1 MNRKILFD
9 AAKQLGAKF
18 DNKADVALFD
28 HAIDE
33 ALREATVSIPAPRP
47 STTATGR
54 RMSPA
59 ARNRLKRREKLELE
73 AYPDPGSRDGSP
85 WTIGYGHTGSEVH
98 KGLVWTEAQ
107 CDAAF
112 DRDLAKFEDG
122 VNLLLG
128 ATPTTQNQFD
138 ALVSLA
144 FNIGLD
150 IDADTIAEGLG
161 DSSLLK
167 AHKAGDFAKAQ
178 SKFIA
183 WRFNDG
189 REMKGLVSRRKE
201 EARVYGGGNWDG

>member
-1 MNRKILFD
+1 MNDKFIFD

-18 DNKADVALFD
+18 KTADDVAVMK
-28 HAIDE
+28 HAIEE

-59 ARNRLKRREKLELE
+59 GRTRLRSREKLELK
-73 AYPDPGSRDGSP
+73 AYPDPGSATGDP

-122 VNLLLG
+122 VNMLLG
-128 ATPTTQNQFD
+128 GTPTTQNQFD

-167 AHKAGDFAKAQ
+167 AHKAGNYDLAA
-178 SKFIA
+178 SKFIT

-189 REMKGLVSRRKE
+189 REMKGLADRRKE
-201 EARVYGGGNWDG
+201 EERVYRGGSWA

>member
-1 MNRKILFD
+1 MNRKIIFD

-18 DNKADVALFD
+18 KSADDVAVMD

-33 ALREATVSIPAPRP
+33 ALREATISVPAPRP
-47 STTATGR
+47 SQGLGR
-54 RMSPA
+54 RMSQA
-59 ARNRLKRREKLELE
+59 GRDRLKNREKLELK
-73 AYPDPGSRDGSP
+73 AYPDPGSATGDP
-85 WTIGYGHTGSEVH
+85 WTIGYGHTGPDVR
-98 KGLVWTEAQ
+98 KGLVWTQAQ
-107 CDAAF
+107 CEAAF

-122 VNLLLG
+122 VNRLVGG
-128 ATPTTQNQFD
+128 APTTQNQFD

-150 IDADTIAEGLG
+150 EDADTIAEGLG

-167 AHKAGDFAKAQ
+167 AHLAGLYDKAQ

-189 REMKGLVSRRKE
+189 REMRGLANRRNE
-201 EARVYGGGNWDG
+201 EAKVYGGGAWA

>member
-1 MNRKILFD
+1 MNDKFIFD

-18 DNKADVALFD
+18 KTQADVQVMKR
-28 HAIDE
+28 AIEE
-33 ALREATVSIPAPRP
+33 AMREATINIPAPRP
-47 STTATGR
+47 STSPGR
-54 RMSPA
+54 RMSA
-59 ARNRLKRREKLELE
+59 AGVARLKRREKLALE
-73 AYPDPGSRDGSP
+73 AYPDPGSRDGTP

-112 DRDLAKFEDG
+112 AADLAKFEDG

-128 ATPTTQNQFD
+128 ATPTTQNQYD

-161 DSSLLK
+161 DSSLLA
-167 AHKAGDFAKAQ
+167 AHKLGDYAKAQ

-189 REMKGLVSRRKE
+189 REMKGLAARRKE
-201 EARVYGGGNWDG
+201 EARVYGGGQWDD